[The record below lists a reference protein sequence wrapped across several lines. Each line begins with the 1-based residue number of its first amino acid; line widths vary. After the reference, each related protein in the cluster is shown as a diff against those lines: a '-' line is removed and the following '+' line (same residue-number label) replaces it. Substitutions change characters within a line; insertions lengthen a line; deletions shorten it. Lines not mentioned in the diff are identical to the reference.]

1 MSLVNRLL
9 VAVALLITI
18 LAGTA
23 AHTLA
28 SGGARFGLQPVTS
41 DKNNPATKSYFVFD
55 AIPGATVENQV
66 RVVNSGTAAGTVRL
80 YAVDATTGQTSGTV
94 FLDAAAPR
102 QDAGGWIAL
111 AVSELTLQPGE
122 SAVVPFRVTIPAGA
136 RAGQHVGGIVAQD
149 LALQEGET
157 QRAGPKNAGFRVD
170 VQNLTI
176 LAVQLNL
183 PGPAVDRVEVTG
195 ITTGGA
201 RGYQQLLVGLQ
212 NSGTQM
218 VKPSGSLVVTDAQ
231 GREVQRL
238 ELKLDTFLPQ
248 TAIQYPVSVQ
258 QRALGAGTYHARVEL
273 AYGASGT
280 TTHEQDF
287 TITDSQVAQVFQS
300 TAPLAAPSMPAQAG
314 AAQPSPQ
321 ATSGGSPVAG
331 LVRQALTLGLVLAL
345 GSVGTL
351 LIGRIAR
358 RRGNRA
364 S

>member
-1 MSLVNRLL
+1 MSLVNRLFV
-9 VAVALLITI
+9 VAGLLFTM

-23 AHTLA
+23 SHTLA
-28 SGGARFGLQPVTS
+28 SGGARFGLQPLTS

-55 AIPGATVENQV
+55 SAPGATVESQV

-80 YAVDATTGQTSGTV
+80 YAVDAATGQTSGTV
-94 FLDAAAPR
+94 FLDDAAPR
-102 QDAGGWIAL
+102 QDAGAWIRL
-111 AVSELTLQPGE
+111 DLSELTLQPGE
-122 SAVVPFRVTIPAGA
+122 NAVVPFRVAIPADA

-149 LALQEGET
+149 TVLQEGET
-157 QRAGPKNAGFRVD
+157 QQAGPKNAGFRVD

-195 ITTGGA
+195 IATGGS

-218 VKPSGSLVVTDAQ
+218 VKPSGTLVVTDARGQ
-231 GREVQRL
+231 EVQRL
-238 ELKLDTFLPQ
+238 ALKLDTFLPQ
-248 TAIQYPVSVQ
+248 TAIQYPVAVQ
-258 QRALGAGTYHARVEL
+258 KQALGAGQYHARVEL

-280 TTHEQDF
+280 TTHDQDF
-287 TITDSQVAQVFQS
+287 TITDGQVAQVFQS
-300 TAPLAAPSMPAQAG
+300 TGPLAAPSMPAQAG
-314 AAQPSPQ
+314 AAQPQ
-321 ATSGGSPVAG
+321 AANGGSPVSG
-331 LVRQALTLGLVLAL
+331 LVRQALVLALVLAV

-351 LIGRIAR
+351 FIGHIAR

-364 S
+364 E